1 MLEMSVS
8 ASAGVVLRPFNPL
21 STLYDG
27 LMITIRGRI
36 KNQPAALASRLC
48 NAALGAFAT
57 LVTLVAVEAT
67 LAADEARPAIRFDEH
82 DVLHHVENGQAK
94 AVSSLLRD
102 AEVP

>member
-82 DVLHHVENGQAK
+82 DVLHHVENGQTK
-94 AVSSLLRD
+94 AVGSLLRD